1 MSNGIAGLFKG
12 DNVIHKKMFV
22 EVITIGDELLIGQVI
37 DTNSAWIGKQL
48 NNVGFE
54 VIRVTSV
61 RDREDEI
68 LEAVDAAMKRADVV
82 LMTGGLGPTKDD
94 ITKYTLCKY
103 FGTELVFSELVFE
116 NIKRILANR
125 ITINPLNR
133 DQALVPKDCTV
144 INNLVGTA
152 SVSWFEKDGKVLV
165 SMPGVPQEMKFNMTE
180 EIIPRLCT
188 RFKVGAIVHKTYMVK
203 NYPESALAIALT
215 DWEDQLPE
223 CIKLAYLP
231 KSGIVRL
238 RLTGRGDNEDKIKN
252 IVLKEGAKLYD
263 ILGEN
268 VLDENDSPLEEI
280 VGKMLKERNLTVST
294 AESCTGGNIAAR
306 ITSVPGCS
314 AYFKGSIIAYS
325 NDVKNELLKVSKD
338 TLNQFG
344 AVSEEVVKEM
354 VNGAMNSLKT
364 DCAVAVSGIA
374 GPDGGTT
381 DKPVGTVWIAAA
393 YEKTV
398 LTSKQV
404 VDFGRELNVERATNN
419 ALLLLQKVLK

>member
-1 MSNGIAGLFKG
+1 
-12 DNVIHKKMFV
+12 MFV

-68 LEAVDAAMKRADVV
+68 MEAVDAAIKRADVV

-238 RLTGRGDNEDKIKN
+238 RLTGRGDNEDKIRN